1 VIAIET
7 NILVHAHR
15 PEMPGH
21 NKAKSALHDLVAS
34 GHRVGLV
41 AHCLVEF
48 TGVVTNPRIWKQPS
62 TPAQVRA
69 QVAAWSAAPRVHVL
83 TEEAE
88 FVDEFI
94 SLVESSGVCG
104 GGVHDARIAAC
115 CLAHGVRTLWT
126 ADRDFGRFPA
136 LRTVNPL
143 VTR

>member
-1 VIAIET
+1 MIAIET

-15 PEMPGH
+15 PEMPAH
-21 NKAKSALHDLVAS
+21 AKAKAAICELVS
-34 GHRVGLV
+34 RGRRVGLV

-62 TPAQVRA
+62 SPAQVRA
-69 QVAAWSAAPRVHVL
+69 QILAWTAPPKMQVL
-83 TEEAE
+83 TEQAD
-88 FVDEFI
+88 FVQEFI
-94 SLVESSGVCG
+94 DLVESSGVYG

-115 CLAHGVRTLWT
+115 CIAHGVRTLWT

-143 VTR
+143 VT

>member
-1 VIAIET
+1 VIALET

-21 NKAKSALHDLVAS
+21 GRATSAIRDLVAS
-34 GHRVGLV
+34 GRRVGLV

-62 TPAQVRA
+62 SAAEVRA
-69 QVAAWSAAPRVHVL
+69 QVDAWCAPPRVDVL
-83 TEEAE
+83 SEDA
-88 FVDEFI
+88 DFI
-94 SLVESSGVCG
+94 ADFIDLVESSGVRG

-126 ADRDFGRFPA
+126 ADRDFGRFPS
-136 LRTVNPL
+136 LRTHNPL
-143 VTR
+143 LP